1 MVDSVGNRK
10 IFQLEKRNIYGN
22 VLYIIDGESSKEDL
36 ARITYGFIPLWRI
49 VGPEYKYI
57 NKIANVIKN
66 GEKIRLKKR
75 TGNEK
80 SRR

>member
-1 MVDSVGNRK
+1 MVGTVGNRK

-57 NKIANVIKN
+57 NKIANVKAI
-66 GEKIRLKKR
+66 IIDDIHL
-75 TGNEK
+75 
-80 SRR
+80 